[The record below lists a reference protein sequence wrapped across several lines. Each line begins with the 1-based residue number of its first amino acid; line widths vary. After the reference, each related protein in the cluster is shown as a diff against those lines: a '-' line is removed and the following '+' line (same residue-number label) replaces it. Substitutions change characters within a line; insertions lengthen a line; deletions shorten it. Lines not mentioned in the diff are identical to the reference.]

1 MPAGFC
7 TPIVPGVGMG
17 RGVDALSLQRQCSD
31 INMRSSN
38 WRDGEIR
45 ELLTIMGEKV
55 MQSRLT
61 KTLKDGAILRQSSR
75 RTTLRGF
82 CQDNKHVA
90 VFALVNSESRL

>member
-1 MPAGFC
+1 
-7 TPIVPGVGMG
+7 MG

-38 WRDGEIR
+38 WREGEIR

-61 KTLKDGAILRQSSR
+61 KTLKDGAIYE
-75 RTTLRGF
+75 
-82 CQDNKHVA
+82 KVA
-90 VFALVNSESRL
+90 EELPYEAFVRIINMLPFLHL